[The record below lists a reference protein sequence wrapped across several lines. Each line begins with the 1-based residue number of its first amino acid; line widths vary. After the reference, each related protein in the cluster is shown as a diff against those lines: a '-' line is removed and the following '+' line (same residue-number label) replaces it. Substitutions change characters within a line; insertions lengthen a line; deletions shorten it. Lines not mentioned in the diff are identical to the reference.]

1 MPGAPADYNSD
12 GLLDTIIMNHQQNTI
27 TVLLGTGDG
36 KFEQKAFFASQG
48 VNPYVNVN
56 VDFNNDGFLDIIV
69 SNTGNSTL
77 TFFRG
82 DGQGNFEFHK
92 SMSVHSA
99 LGLVAKDFDSD
110 GKIDLAVSN
119 HTQHGVTVF
128 KGDGQGDFGSPTFY
142 ATGVNP
148 IFLYSADLDADGAQ
162 DLLATNYNSNT
173 VSILYGQKD
182 ASGLSNG
189 QFDAHSS

>member
-1 MPGAPADYNSD
+1 MAAKTVSITGQAIDFGDPAFSFYSGDGYAMPGAPADYNGD

-82 DGQGNFEFHK
+82 DGQGNFEYQK
-92 SMSVHSA
+92 SMPCTA
-99 LGLVAKDFDSD
+99 R
-110 GKIDLAVSN
+110 
-119 HTQHGVTVF
+119 
-128 KGDGQGDFGSPTFY
+128 
-142 ATGVNP
+142 
-148 IFLYSADLDADGAQ
+148 
-162 DLLATNYNSNT
+162 
-173 VSILYGQKD
+173 
-182 ASGLSNG
+182 
-189 QFDAHSS
+189 